1 MWNYDFTIEAGQ
13 TRTIWLINGTY
24 AAPLTS
30 VLSVSD
36 DGVFPPA
43 NSPTPSVT
51 SSITPTPTSS
61 ITPTPSV
68 TPSVTPTNSVTPT
81 QTPTNTPTNSVTPTI
96 TSSVTPTNTPTN
108 SVTPTNTPTNSV
120 TPTNTPTNSVT
131 PTPSS
136 TPLIQG
142 LFFTMQEVGLNVILS
157 GTGTA
162 NVTSLNLSGTSTTF
176 QPFIDPSSGM
186 FSVGV
191 GGNYDV
197 YSGTTFNS
205 APFGTGGYIIPN
217 IAGGNEFGISVNSLV
232 VPIGYTGGILNG
244 YSQFD
249 NTDLATLSATTGT
262 YLVQWGSSGA
272 SETITFDI
280 L

>member
-1 MWNYDFTIEAGQ
+1 
-13 TRTIWLINGTY
+13 
-24 AAPLTS
+24 
-30 VLSVSD
+30 
-36 DGVFPPA
+36 
-43 NSPTPSVT
+43 
-51 SSITPTPTSS
+51 
-61 ITPTPSV
+61 
-68 TPSVTPTNSVTPT
+68 
-81 QTPTNTPTNSVTPTI
+81 
-96 TSSVTPTNTPTN
+96 
-108 SVTPTNTPTNSV
+108 
-120 TPTNTPTNSVT
+120 
-131 PTPSS
+131 
-136 TPLIQG
+136 
-142 LFFTMQEVGLNVILS
+142 MQEVGLNVILS

-191 GGNYDV
+191 GGDYDV